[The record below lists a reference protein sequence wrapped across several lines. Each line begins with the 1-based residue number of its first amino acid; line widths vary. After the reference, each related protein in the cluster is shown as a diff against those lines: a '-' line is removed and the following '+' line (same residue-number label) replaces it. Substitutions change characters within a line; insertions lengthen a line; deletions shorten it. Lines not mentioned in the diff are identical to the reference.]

1 MGTWK
6 TYRQGARRD
15 HASYKWVSGVGKRR
29 NEECTDQ
36 LGPMITKLLSTGLLT
51 LAEYA
56 LCA

>member
-1 MGTWK
+1 
-6 TYRQGARRD
+6 
-15 HASYKWVSGVGKRR
+15 VSGVGKRR